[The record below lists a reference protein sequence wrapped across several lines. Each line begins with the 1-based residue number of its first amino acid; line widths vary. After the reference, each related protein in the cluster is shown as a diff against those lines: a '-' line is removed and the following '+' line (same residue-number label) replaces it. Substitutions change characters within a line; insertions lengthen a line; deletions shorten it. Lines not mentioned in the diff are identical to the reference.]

1 MARPDLVEAS
11 YLTYCFGAA
20 NTIFTVPLNWGGGF
34 CVPGSSLT
42 LDKSI
47 AQASPPV
54 NAPFI
59 RKVSE

>member
-1 MARPDLVEAS
+1 MKLFWLCDKEKGQTFVVWPDLVEAS

-34 CVPGSSLT
+34 YVPGSSLM

-47 AQASPPV
+47 A
-54 NAPFI
+54 
-59 RKVSE
+59 